1 MWPPSFVGGQSLR
14 RALQVKAG
22 VEQTLWSGDTATERG
37 DEVAVRAPFW
47 RGESIVLGSNLA
59 FLAAALSFQRI
70 RMLSIGVEPTDV
82 AHAVA
87 KSNLTF
93 LILLAVSVVVSTAA
107 LWREGSVV
115 YALLVAVLSA
125 FVSCVLFILI
135 AGQLWGS

>member
-1 MWPPSFVGGQSLR
+1 
-14 RALQVKAG
+14 
-22 VEQTLWSGDTATERG
+22 
-37 DEVAVRAPFW
+37 
-47 RGESIVLGSNLA
+47 
-59 FLAAALSFQRI
+59 
-70 RMLSIGVEPTDV
+70 MLSIGVEPTDV